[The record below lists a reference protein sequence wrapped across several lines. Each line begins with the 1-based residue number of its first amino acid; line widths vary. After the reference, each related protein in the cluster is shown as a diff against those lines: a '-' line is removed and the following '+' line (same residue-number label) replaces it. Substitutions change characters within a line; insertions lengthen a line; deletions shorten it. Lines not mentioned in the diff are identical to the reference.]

1 MRKGRTH
8 AVELVAV
15 GLLCVTAPGCS
26 DIVKQTI
33 VSSVN
38 TGIGAS
44 LTQNPQTQL
53 YEVKIGYIRTQFY
66 SVPTGK
72 MFCSKEDAAAGCK
85 SSNDAG
91 VAPQLVSGIR
101 MHSGV
106 EQLLLG
112 IDVSENFAVGERAV
126 NSPAAVAMY
135 IANADTDAKASAAAL
150 AANAKSTTTISAV
163 PSGDIA
169 TVHHSIV
176 AAYTAA
182 DTTKQQQIESIVTA
196 NGYASWNAFL
206 APETTH
212 DLSTLKSIKAAIDQ
226 LH

>member
-1 MRKGRTH
+1 MRNGRTH
-8 AVELVAV
+8 APLLAVA
-15 GLLCVTAPGCS
+15 LLCVTATGCA

-72 MFCSKEDAAAGCK
+72 MFCNKEDAAAGCK

-91 VAPQLVSGIR
+91 IAPQLVSGIR
-101 MHSGV
+101 MHSGA

-112 IDVSENFAVGERAV
+112 IDVSENFAVGDKAV

-135 IANADTDAKASAAAL
+135 IANADTDAKASAAAQ
-150 AANAKSTTTISAV
+150 AANARSTTTIPAV

-169 TVHHSIV
+169 TVHASIV
-176 AAYTAA
+176 DAHTAA
-182 DTTKQQQIESIVTA
+182 DATKQQQIESIVIA
-196 NGYASWNAFL
+196 NWYASWNEFL
-206 APETTH
+206 APGTTH
-212 DLSTLKSIKAAIDQ
+212 DLSKLKAIKAAIDQ
-226 LH
+226 LP